1 MINLNH
7 TALLVVDV
15 QKGFE
20 HPTHWG
26 EERNNPDAEE
36 KIVEILQKS
45 REAKLPVYLVK
56 HNSTNTKSP
65 LHISQPGNAFIEGI
79 KPQSGETVIEKD
91 VNSAFIGT
99 PLEELLKEQQV
110 THVIIIG
117 LTTDHCIST
126 TVRMAANLG
135 FTTYLVE
142 DATVTYN
149 KKGTDGINY
158 PAKLIHDTA
167 IASLKDEFATII
179 SAKELISKLEKM
191 ALAKP

>member
-1 MINLNH
+1 MINLSH

-26 EERNNPDAEE
+26 EDRNNPDAEE
-36 KIVEILQKS
+36 KIVAILNKS

-56 HNSTNTKSP
+56 HNSTSTKSP
-65 LHISQPGNAFIEGI
+65 LHKSKPGNAFIEGI
-79 KPQSGETVIEKD
+79 KPQPGETVIEKD

-99 PLEELLKEQQV
+99 PLEEMLKQQHI

-142 DATVTYN
+142 DATATYN

-167 IASLKDEFATII
+167 IASLKEEFATVLSTKEII
-179 SAKELISKLEKM
+179 SELEKR
-191 ALAKP
+191 ALAKT